1 MSSSSP
7 HADFLSKITNQGDQ
21 ILARLALR
29 REFVT
34 PEQIDHALKIQA
46 RLTAQG
52 HAHSLGQILHKGGL
66 LTERQMKALEMVTK
80 KALSQLATGS
90 APKIAPP
97 PKVQAAPPGA
107 TMHLN
112 KDTIER
118 MRNQMSPG
126 EFKQFLLD
134 TFLDGSMKGQALK
147 ADTPTPDPFGPY
159 QKLVSIGHGGMALV
173 YKVYDA
179 DMKCDVALKVMRPE
193 ISRDKEYLLR
203 FLREASN
210 TALIQHNNVVRLHSF
225 GAFHGRLYFTLEYI
239 EGQTL
244 KQRMNEGRIP
254 PKQSLEILR
263 QTMEGIIAAHEQG
276 IGHRD
281 LKPANVML
289 TTNANQF
296 GFDLQGESNTVVKVT
311 DFGLARM
318 YGGEVA
324 GTITQ
329 EGQFL
334 GTAKYIAPELIKG
347 EDPTL
352 QSDIFSLG
360 IMAFQMFSGI
370 PPFRVKQKVDYIE
383 ANLKWEA
390 PLLHE
395 VAMEIAPGVG
405 TLVNAMLEK
414 NPMDR
419 PTADSLLRDI
429 KRLENMGMADDPGP
443 VDDVSSVFH
452 PSRKAIME
460 RRRQG
465 AESGDKMDPRIF
477 IAAGVAVFFLV
488 LLFIFLMV
496 RRSKSS
502 EDDTPIPGKTKRE
515 DKGEGPKAA
524 ELITSLRGFTDIKR
538 PALSKFGDDES
549 KLERFCRLAE
559 EGDDFYRRDKLA
571 EAVSSWQKAKKILSL
586 PQLVERLD
594 QALIDQSLIEIRKKM
609 KENRWE
615 EVVSLCGSVP
625 NGKENRK
632 VQEILK
638 AARRIIERQL
648 KFKAALKQSREL
660 ESLGDY
666 QNALKVLDS
675 AERDYLLPNPKQ
687 IDPGDEFGQ
696 LKKSLRNQLKLQKN
710 RDLAKKSIKRS
721 RIFLLDQ
728 SWDLSEQALEQARRL
743 DKSHPEII
751 KLDRYIE
758 AGRKTPKGYVFMPPA
773 SIEVFGERKAVNAMY
788 VPKEPVSNK
797 EYLTYLDGPGKK
809 RRRPKSWKGGIFP
822 TGKEE
827 FPVLMVEQEEAK
839 LYAES
844 LKGRLPNR
852 AERTRLD
859 RFLKLEKHSINRLN
873 LKKEFEDGFRI
884 IIPLPDLP

>member
-1 MSSSSP
+1 MSRSSP

-34 PEQIDHALKIQA
+34 QEQIDHSLKIQA
-46 RLTAQG
+46 RLHGQN
-52 HAHSLGQILHKGGL
+52 HSHSLGQILHKGGL
-66 LTERQMKALEMVTK
+66 LTERQMKALEMVTQ
-80 KALSQLATGS
+80 KALSQLASNPAAS
-90 APKIAPP
+90 AVPP
-97 PKVQAAPPGA
+97 PAPKVQAAPPGA
-107 TMHLN
+107 SMHIN
-112 KDTIER
+112 KDAIER

-147 ADTPTPDPFGPY
+147 ADTATPDPFGPY
-159 QKLVSIGHGGMALV
+159 RNLVDIGHGGMALV

-179 DMKCDVALKVMRPE
+179 DMKMDVALKVMRPE

-210 TALIQHNNVVRLHSF
+210 TALIQHNNVVRLHTF
-225 GAFHGRLYFTLEYI
+225 GAFNGRLYFTLEYI

-289 TTNANQF
+289 TTNVNQF
-296 GFDLQGESNTVVKVT
+296 GFNLQGESNTVVKVT

-383 ANLKWEA
+383 ANLNWEA

-405 TLVNAMLEK
+405 TLVDAMLEK

-443 VDDVSSVFH
+443 VDDITSVFH
-452 PSRKAIME
+452 PSRSEIKE
-460 RRRQG
+460 RRRQEG
-465 AESGDKMDPRIF
+465 ESEKTDPRIF
-477 IAAGVAVFFLV
+477 I
-488 LLFIFLMV
+488 
-496 RRSKSS
+496 
-502 EDDTPIPGKTKRE
+502 
-515 DKGEGPKAA
+515 
-524 ELITSLRGFTDIKR
+524 
-538 PALSKFGDDES
+538 
-549 KLERFCRLAE
+549 
-559 EGDDFYRRDKLA
+559 
-571 EAVSSWQKAKKILSL
+571 
-586 PQLVERLD
+586 
-594 QALIDQSLIEIRKKM
+594 
-609 KENRWE
+609 
-615 EVVSLCGSVP
+615 
-625 NGKENRK
+625 
-632 VQEILK
+632 
-638 AARRIIERQL
+638 
-648 KFKAALKQSREL
+648 
-660 ESLGDY
+660 
-666 QNALKVLDS
+666 
-675 AERDYLLPNPKQ
+675 
-687 IDPGDEFGQ
+687 
-696 LKKSLRNQLKLQKN
+696 
-710 RDLAKKSIKRS
+710 
-721 RIFLLDQ
+721 
-728 SWDLSEQALEQARRL
+728 
-743 DKSHPEII
+743 
-751 KLDRYIE
+751 
-758 AGRKTPKGYVFMPPA
+758 
-773 SIEVFGERKAVNAMY
+773 
-788 VPKEPVSNK
+788 
-797 EYLTYLDGPGKK
+797 
-809 RRRPKSWKGGIFP
+809 
-822 TGKEE
+822 
-827 FPVLMVEQEEAK
+827 
-839 LYAES
+839 
-844 LKGRLPNR
+844 
-852 AERTRLD
+852 
-859 RFLKLEKHSINRLN
+859 
-873 LKKEFEDGFRI
+873 
-884 IIPLPDLP
+884 

>member
-1 MSSSSP
+1 MSNP

-34 PEQIDHALKIQA
+34 PEQIDHSLKIQA
-46 RLTAQG
+46 RLQSQK
-52 HAHSLGQILHKGGL
+52 HNHSLGQILHKGGL

-80 KALSQLATGS
+80 KALSQLAS
-90 APKIAPP
+90 NPAAAVAPP
-97 PKVQAAPPGA
+97 APKVQAAPPGA
-107 TMHLN
+107 TMHIN
-112 KDTIER
+112 KDSIER

-134 TFLDGSMKGQALK
+134 TFLDGSMKGQTLK
-147 ADTPTPDPFGPY
+147 EDTPTPDPFGPY
-159 QKLVSIGHGGMALV
+159 NNLVDIGHGGMALV

-179 DMKCDVALKVMRPE
+179 DMKMDVALKVMRPE

-210 TALIQHNNVVRLHSF
+210 TALIQHNNVVRLHTF
-225 GAFHGRLYFTLEYI
+225 GAFNGRLYFTLEYI
-239 EGQTL
+239 EGKTL

-263 QTMEGIIAAHEQG
+263 QTMEGLIAAHEQG

-289 TTNANQF
+289 TTNVNQF
-296 GFDLQGESNTVVKVT
+296 GFNLQGESNTVVKVT

-334 GTAKYIAPELIKG
+334 GTAKYIAPELILG

-405 TLVNAMLEK
+405 TLVDAMLEK

-452 PSRKAIME
+452 PSRKAIKE
-460 RRRQG
+460 RRNQG
-465 AESGDKMDPRIF
+465 GESEETDPRIF
-477 IAAGVAVFFLV
+477 IAIGVAAFL
-488 LLFIFLMV
+488 LLILFIFLMV
-496 RRSKSS
+496 RRSGKP
-502 EDDTPIPGKTKRE
+502 EDDSPLPGKTTVV
-515 DKGEGPKAA
+515 DNGDGPKTA
-524 ELITSLRGFTDIKR
+524 ELVTSLRGFPDIKC
-538 PALSKFGDDES
+538 PPLSQFDDDQS
-549 KLERFCRLAE
+549 KLERFCRLVE
-559 EGDDFYRRDKLA
+559 EADDFYRRKKLE
-571 EAVSSWQKAKKILSL
+571 EAVSAWQEAKGILNIPEL
-586 PQLVERLD
+586 GKRLD
-594 QALIDQSLIEIRKKM
+594 QALIDQSLVTVRKKM
-609 KENRWE
+609 KANQWE
-615 EVVSLCGSVP
+615 EVISLCEGIP
-625 NGKENRK
+625 NGKDDRK

-638 AARRIIERQL
+638 SARRIIERQL

-666 QNALKVLDS
+666 QSALKILDN
-675 AERDYLLPNPKQ
+675 AERDYLLPNPKP
-687 IDPGDEFGQ
+687 IDPDGQFGI
-696 LKKSLRNQLKLQKN
+696 LKKSLRDQLKRQKN
-710 RDLAKKSIKRS
+710 KALAEKSIKRS

-728 SWDLSEQALEQARRL
+728 SWDLSSQALEQARRL
-743 DKSHPEII
+743 DAKHPEII

-773 SIEVFGERKAVNAMY
+773 SIEVFGERKTVDAMY

-797 EYLTYLDGPGKK
+797 EYLAYLNGAGKN
-809 RRRPKSWKGGIFP
+809 RRRPKSWRGGIYP
-822 TGKEE
+822 TDKEE
-827 FPVLMVEQEEAK
+827 FPVLLVERKEAK

-852 AERTRLD
+852 PERTRLD
-859 RFLKLEKHSINRLN
+859 RFLKLEKHAVNRAN